1 MKEPRLSELSW
12 PKVAEIM
19 DKPNVIILPMGST
32 EQHGAHL
39 PLNVDSICATSIAEK
54 AACKVMETTDIY
66 VLIAP
71 TIHYTDVSIH
81 KIFPGTIGIK
91 ADTLVRVLCDIVTS
105 LLVQGFRNIILF
117 SSHHENNCP
126 MEMALRL
133 INDDNKDTNVF
144 AITSMGLGFDVR
156 PGLIKAGVAGQGHA
170 LEIET
175 SMSMVL
181 QPQNVH
187 LEKVLKGSRKL
198 PLSTRY
204 IGEAG
209 SDKTRGV
216 VYCSGITGFEES
228 GILGDPTMS
237 SKEQGEKI
245 FSAMIKDLADIIVQV
260 SKVKK

>member
-12 PKVAEIM
+12 PKVAEILN
-19 DKPNVIILPMGST
+19 KLNVILVPLGST

-39 PLNVDSICATSIAEK
+39 PLNVDSMCVTSIAEK
-54 AACKVMETTDIY
+54 AARKVMETTDIH

-81 KIFPGTIGIK
+81 KMFPGTIGIK
-91 ADTLVRVLCDIVTS
+91 ADTLVRVLHDIVTGF
-105 LLVQGFRNIILF
+105 LVQGFRNIILF

-133 INDDNKDTNVF
+133 ISDDNKDANVF

-156 PGLIKAGVAGQGHA
+156 PGLIKAGVAGKGHA

-187 LEKVLKGSRKL
+187 LEKVIKGSRKL

-204 IGEAG
+204 MR
-209 SDKTRGV
+209 T
-216 VYCSGITGFEES
+216 SG
-228 GILGDPTMS
+228 
-237 SKEQGEKI
+237 
-245 FSAMIKDLADIIVQV
+245 
-260 SKVKK
+260 